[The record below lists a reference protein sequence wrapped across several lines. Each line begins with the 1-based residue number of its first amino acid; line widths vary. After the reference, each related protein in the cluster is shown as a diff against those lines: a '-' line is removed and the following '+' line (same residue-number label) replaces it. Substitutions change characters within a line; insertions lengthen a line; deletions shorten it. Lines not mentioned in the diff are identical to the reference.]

1 MSLDPLLDLE
11 VFLAHHLDYK
21 GGGGCGEPT
30 GAKAWI

>member
-11 VFLAHHLDYK
+11 CFWLIICDYK